1 MYKVMNT
8 DHLSENA
15 QLAMDTILRKPTKGI
30 PSADVHIM
38 EHGVIEQLAGAEPG
52 DYKKNPEQTYCA
64 MQRAIG
70 ECMIDQYIPRNP
82 LKFDNEGCTEVM
94 EHSKDIIVDGMVI
107 DSPEAV
113 VEHMERFDF
122 PDFKQQIADF
132 DPEKRRKEMLDYEN
146 ECKADLEPEILN
158 CAGGHFDVRFPLFHY
173 GKYGYEN
180 YFMAYALYPE
190 MMEKYFSLA
199 ADLYTLNNEAL
210 APLFEQGVFPPYLR
224 VGQDMAD
231 SSGMLMSIESIDKLW
246 FPHYVRCME
255 PIIKTGIRM
264 LWHCDGN
271 LNDMLP
277 RLLDI
282 GFSGF
287 QGFQYEDGMDYE
299 KICKMKPKDGGDLII
314 IGGVSVTRTLP
325 NGTPDDIR
333 KEMKW
338 LVDNGPK
345 TGLFL
350 AGSSSIA
357 PGVPWE
363 NIEAFVEGL
372 KYYRE
377 HGRG

>member
-30 PSADVHIM
+30 PSSGICFMDKI
-38 EHGVIEQLAGAEPG
+38 VIERLAGAEQG
-52 DYKKNPEQTYCA
+52 AYEKNPEQTYCA
-64 MQRAIG
+64 SQRNIG
-70 ECMIDQYIPRNP
+70 LCMMDQHIPWHP
-82 LKFDNEGCTEVM
+82 LKFEDSNFTEGIKSTE
-94 EHSKDIIVDGMVI
+94 IVCDGVVI

-113 VEHMERFDF
+113 IDHMERFDF

-146 ECKADLEPEILN
+146 GCKAALEPEILN
-158 CAGGHFDVRFPLFHY
+158 CAGGHFDVRFPLFNY
-173 GKYGYEN
+173 DKYGYEN

-190 MMEKYFSLA
+190 MLEKYFSLA

-231 SSGMLMSIESIDKLW
+231 SRGMLMSIESIDKLW
-246 FPHYVRCME
+246 FPHYLRCME
-255 PIIKTGIRM
+255 PIIKTGIKL

-287 QGFQYEDGMDYE
+287 QGFQYEDDMDYE

-314 IGGVSVTRTLP
+314 VGGVSVTTTMP
-325 NGTPDDIR
+325 NGTPDDVR

-350 AGSSSIA
+350 SASSSVC
-357 PGVPWE
+357 PGIPRK
-363 NIEAFVEGL
+363 NLEAFVEGL